1 MRLVRAPERKKKKE
15 EKRTDMG
22 WASIGRQA
30 GRQAGNGGSRQE
42 VLEFQNGS

>member
-1 MRLVRAPERKKKKE
+1 MGMRLVRAPERKKKKKE

-30 GRQAGNGGSRQE
+30 GNGGSRQE
-42 VLEFQNGS
+42 VFEFQNGS